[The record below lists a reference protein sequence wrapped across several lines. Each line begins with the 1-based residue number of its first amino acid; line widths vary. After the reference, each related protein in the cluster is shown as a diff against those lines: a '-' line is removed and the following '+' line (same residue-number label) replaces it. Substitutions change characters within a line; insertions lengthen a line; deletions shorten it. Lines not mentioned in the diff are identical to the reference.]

1 MVMANPPTMVKMHSF
16 LYRFQIAM
24 PKIVSLFLALC
35 SLNLSLGWAEEPSLE
50 QLWQQL
56 QTQIKDLPALD
67 PEQLD
72 SVKSKTDFNRKD
84 ISREEMLKIILQK
97 LVSRSSKS
105 FSMSPQKPDL
115 VLTAKTINDN
125 RKEYLLKPGDRI
137 EISVWGEEMNR
148 DLVVSPDGS
157 ISYLLIGQ
165 IDVLNKSFRELK
177 TIIEEKLS
185 KYLLAPNVTIIGKSF
200 EGNYVS
206 ILGAVTAPGRKSVDS
221 SDRVLDV
228 ISKAQGL
235 RYEEF
240 GSNQG
245 EVANLKSAYLSRG
258 GSLIPVDFSKLIYEG
273 DMSQNIPLELGDFIY
288 IPSSVGSPI
297 FITGEV
303 NSPKAMP
310 FRGTPTL
317 LEAITD
323 AGGFKIQANY
333 NKIYIV
339 RGGINSSDISTVSF
353 SDIVS
358 GKLLNPKLNPGDIL
372 YVPPTA
378 LTRVERLSTQI
389 IPFLNAIIS
398 SKQSKDAVQNW

>member
-1 MVMANPPTMVKMHSF
+1 MANPPTMVKMHSF
-16 LYRFQIAM
+16 LYRLHLAM
-24 PKIVSLFLALC
+24 RNFILSSLLALC
-35 SLNLSLGWAEEPSLE
+35 WLSLPWTWAEEASLE

-56 QTQIKDLPALD
+56 QTQIKDLPPLD
-67 PEQLD
+67 PELLD
-72 SVKSKTDFNRKD
+72 SVKSKTAFNRKD

-97 LVSRSSKS
+97 LVNRQSNS
-105 FSMSPQKPDL
+105 FSMSPPKPDL
-115 VLTAKTINDN
+115 VVAPKTINEA

-137 EISVWGEEMNR
+137 EISVWGEDMNR
-148 DLVVSPDGS
+148 ELVVSPDGS

-165 IDVLNKSFRELK
+165 LDVLNKSFRELK

-221 SDRVLDV
+221 SDRILDI

-240 GSNQG
+240 GNNQG

-258 GSLIPVDFSKLIYEG
+258 GKLIPVDFSKLIYEG

-323 AGGFKIQANY
+323 AGGFNIKANY

-339 RGGINSSDISTVSF
+339 RGGINSSDITTVSF

-358 GKLLNPKLNPGDIL
+358 GELLNPKLNPGDIL
-372 YVPPTA
+372 YVPPTT

-389 IPFLNAIIS
+389 IPFLNTIIY